1 MNIFADM
8 VGELGET
15 TGLVYLSHTCVYPER
30 ADGEDGMD
38 SMQK

>member
-1 MNIFADM
+1 MNMFGDM

-15 TGLVYLSHTCVYPER
+15 TGLVYLSHTCVYPEK

-38 SMQK
+38 PVQK